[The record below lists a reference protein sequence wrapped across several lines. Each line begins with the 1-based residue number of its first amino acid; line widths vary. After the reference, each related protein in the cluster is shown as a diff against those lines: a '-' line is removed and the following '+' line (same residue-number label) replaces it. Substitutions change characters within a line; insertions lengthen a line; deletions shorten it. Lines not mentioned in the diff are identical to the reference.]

1 MSDNKLKTYV
11 SPNKAIM
18 SALSPILPI
27 AHLQY
32 SGTAETY
39 AIFRI
44 VNRNVS
50 VIGSGRNK
58 VVDCYI
64 LIDVF
69 SPDDLSRSDSV
80 VGDIENAL
88 LEAGFIVRDIADVN
102 FSPDGSPQAY
112 HHTEIDC
119 VLTMEVAA

>member
-27 AHLQY
+27 AHLQHP
-32 SGTAETY
+32 SPEGTY

-44 VNRNVS
+44 VNRIVS

-64 LIDVF
+64 YIDVF
-69 SPDDLSRSDSV
+69 SPDDLSRADSII
-80 VGDIENAL
+80 GDIENAL
-88 LEAGFIVRDIADVN
+88 LEAGFIVRDIADVR
-102 FSPDGSPQAY
+102 FTPDGSPEAY

-119 VLTMEVAA
+119 VLTMEVMP